1 MWKKTTEETPPYY
14 KKLWVWVDNEARKA
28 SFTSEHEFI
37 YWDEDGEPKGFPTHW
52 VQIEPPESKPMRVC
66 F

>member
-1 MWKKTTEETPPYY
+1 MWNKVTESTPPFY

-37 YWDEDGEPKGFPTHW
+37 YWDEQTEPINYPTHW
-52 VQIEPPESKPMRVC
+52 CTIPHPEQPKSVC